1 MNSEMPS
8 RPLRGALMML
18 CASALVA
25 ATSLLAK
32 VLGNGLSGD
41 ALHPLQVSAGR
52 FVFAFSALLIIAP
65 KLGLKFQ
72 AVPWRWH
79 FLRSLFG
86 WMGVTCMF
94 AAAARMPLA
103 DAIAISF
110 LSPIATMAM
119 AIPLLGERVG
129 VVRWSAAGISLLGA
143 MILIRPGSDAFQ
155 VAALIALA
163 AAFLM
168 GLEAVFIKRLSGFEP
183 TIRILFI
190 NNGFGAMLALT
201 AATFVWVPPS
211 TTQWGLLV
219 LLGLIMVTAQTFFI
233 QAMKSADASYVIP
246 FFYATLVF
254 AALYDFGVFQV
265 IPGTFNLVGAAII
278 VAGAVFLAYRERRIK
293 TRPNMLP
300 EN

>member
-1 MNSEMPS
+1 MMMTP

-41 ALHPLQVSAGR
+41 PLHPLQVSAGR
-52 FVFAFSALLIIAP
+52 FVFAFTALLIIAP
-65 KLGLKFQ
+65 RLGLTFK

-79 FLRSLFG
+79 FFRSLFG

-119 AIPLLGERVG
+119 AIPILGERVG

-155 VAALIALA
+155 IAALIALA

-168 GLEAVFIKRLSGFEP
+168 GLEAVFIKRLSGLET

-190 NNGFGAMLALT
+190 NNGFGALLAVT
-201 AATFVWVPPS
+201 AAAFVWVPPS
-211 TTQWGLLV
+211 TPQWGLLI

-254 AALYDFGVFQV
+254 AALYDFGGFSVV
-265 IPGTFNLVGAAII
+265 PGPHNLLGAAII
-278 VAGAVFLAYRERRIK
+278 IAGAVFLAYRERQVKIRAGL
-293 TRPNMLP
+293 PP